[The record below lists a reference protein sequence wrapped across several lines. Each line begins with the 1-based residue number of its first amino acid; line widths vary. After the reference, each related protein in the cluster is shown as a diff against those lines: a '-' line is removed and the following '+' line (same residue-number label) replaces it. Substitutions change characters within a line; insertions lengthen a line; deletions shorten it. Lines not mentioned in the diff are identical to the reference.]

1 MLERLRLQLGMIGA
15 TMLLALREI
24 RRHLLRSFLTT
35 LGIIIGV
42 GSVIAMVSLGN
53 GLRADAQE
61 TISGLGSD
69 AFIVFPTRVDPNVAP
84 PPFDDADI
92 RAVELQI
99 PGVEGAAGSV
109 QNNTI
114 AFHNGQNWTTT
125 VQGGD
130 DEFFRAQSIDVIE
143 GRPFSKREENRGEAV
158 CIIGPKIVEEIFLE
172 DQVIGEQM
180 RVGDVSCRVI
190 GVIDKR
196 DNAIGGGNDPDD
208 IVMMPLKTVQ
218 RRFTGS
224 TDVQFFV
231 VKYDPAYESLAIQ
244 NQLIDLLRERRV
256 IQEGELNDFNIVD
269 TAEINETVNQITG
282 VMTLVITAIAGIS
295 LLVGGIGIM
304 NIMLVS
310 VTERTREIG
319 IRLAIGALARE
330 VRLQFLTEAVVLC
343 CFGGLIGIVLA
354 FGLSLMLTSA
364 FDIPFIFDPA
374 VNILSFV
381 FSAVMGIVFGYY
393 PAHRASKLDPI
404 DALRH
409 E

>member
-1 MLERLRLQLGMIGA
+1 MLGA

-42 GSVIAMVSLGN
+42 AAVITMVTLGRGLTASVQEDIA
-53 GLRADAQE
+53 
-61 TISGLGSD
+61 GLGSD
-69 AFIVFPTRVDPNVAP
+69 VFIVFPIADDNGARR
-84 PPFDDADI
+84 PFDEDDI

-99 PGVEGAAGSV
+99 PGVEDTAGSV
-109 QNNTI
+109 SSNAV
-114 AFHNGQNWTTT
+114 AFHNGQDWSTS

-130 DEFFRAQSIDVIE
+130 NAFFRAQSIDVIE
-143 GRPFSKREENRGEAV
+143 GREFSEREEARGESV
-158 CIIGPKIVEEIFLE
+158 CIVGPTVVEEIFVE
-172 DQVIGEQM
+172 GEVLGEEM
-180 RVGDVSCRVI
+180 RVGNVSCQVI
-190 GVIDKR
+190 GVIDER
-196 DNAIGGGNDPDD
+196 SSAVGGGNDAND
-208 IVMMPLKTVQ
+208 VVFMPLKTVQ

-224 TDVQFFV
+224 TNVQFFV
-231 VKYDPAYESLAIQ
+231 VKYDPAYASMSIQ
-244 NQLIDLLRERRV
+244 QQLIDLLRERRV
-256 IQEGELNDFNIVD
+256 IQEGENNDFNIVD
-269 TAEINETVNQITG
+269 TAEINDTVNQVTG
-282 VMTLVITAIAGIS
+282 VMTLVVTVIAGIS

-330 VRLQFLTEAVVLC
+330 VRMQFLTEAVVLC
-343 CFGGLIGIVLA
+343 CFGGVIGILLA
-354 FGLSLMLTSA
+354 FGLSVLLA
-364 FDIPFIFDPA
+364 GAIDLPFIFDPV
-374 VNILSFV
+374 VNVMSFV
-381 FSAVMGIVFGYY
+381 FSAVMGIIFGYY

>member
-1 MLERLRLQLGMIGA
+1 MLGMIGA

-42 GSVIAMVSLGN
+42 AAVITMVTLGR
-53 GLRADAQE
+53 GLTADVQE
-61 TISGLGSD
+61 DIAGLGSD
-69 AFIVFPTRVDPNVAP
+69 VFIIFPQRVDPNIAP
-84 PPFDDADI
+84 PPFDDEDI
-92 RAVELQI
+92 RAVEMQI

-109 QNNTI
+109 QSSTT
-114 AFHNGQNWTTT
+114 AFHNGQDWGTT

-130 DEFFRAQSIDVIE
+130 NEFFDAQSIEIVE
-143 GRPFSKREENRGEAV
+143 GRRFSDREQARGESV
-158 CIIGPKIVEEIFLE
+158 CIVGPKIVEEIFIE

-180 RVGDVSCRVI
+180 RLGNVSCQVI
-190 GVIDKR
+190 GVIDTR
-196 DNAIGGGNDPDD
+196 SNAVGGGNDADD
-208 IVMMPLKTVQ
+208 VVFMPLKTVQ
-218 RRFTGS
+218 RRFIGNTN
-224 TDVQFFV
+224 VQFFV
-231 VKYDPAYESLAIQ
+231 VKYDPDYASDSIQ
-244 NQLIDLLRERRV
+244 QQLIDLLRERRV
-256 IQEGELNDFNIVD
+256 IQEDEPNDFNIVD
-269 TAEINETVNQITG
+269 TGEINDTVNQVTG
-282 VMTLVITAIAGIS
+282 VMTAVVTVIAGIS

-343 CFGGLIGIVLA
+343 CFGGLLGIGLA
-354 FGLSLMLTSA
+354 FGLSVLLASA
-364 FDIPFIFDPA
+364 IDLPFIFDPS
-374 VNILSFV
+374 VNLLSFV
-381 FSAVMGIVFGYY
+381 FSAVMGIIFGYY